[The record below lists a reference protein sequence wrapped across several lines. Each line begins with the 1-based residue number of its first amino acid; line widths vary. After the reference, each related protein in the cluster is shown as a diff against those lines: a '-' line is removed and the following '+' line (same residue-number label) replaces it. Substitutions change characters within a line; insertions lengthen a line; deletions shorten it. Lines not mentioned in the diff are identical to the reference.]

1 MNDNEKKLFQRLGE
15 DTAYTFKGLYKKS
28 DLLEFKY
35 RLYLSIPII
44 FSIVSLGFDQ
54 EISGSYLKG
63 IAVASLVFTMFALI
77 EQKNFEKSNSYRSVA
92 DDVKI
97 LYDRAEAFYL
107 QDKFDAYNKLQLE
120 WENLRRELSD
130 FPIGN
135 YAYWRTK
142 KTIKTEMNLAWLG
155 GEYS

>member
-1 MNDNEKKLFQRLGE
+1 MNDNEKQLFQRLGA

-44 FSIVSLGFDQ
+44 FSVVSLGFDQ
-54 EISGSYLKG
+54 EIPGYILKG
-63 IAVASLVFTMFALI
+63 VAVASLIFTMFALI
-77 EQKNFEKSNSYRSVA
+77 EQKDFEKSSSYRSIA

-97 LYDRAEAFYL
+97 IYDRAEANYL
-107 QDKFDAYNKLQLE
+107 QENFESYEELQIS

-130 FPIGN
+130 FPIGD
-135 YAYWRTK
+135 YAYRKTK
-142 KTIKTEMNLAWLG
+142 KTIKKEMNLTWLG
-155 GEYS
+155 VEYS

>member
-54 EISGSYLKG
+54 EIPGYYLKG

-77 EQKNFEKSNSYRSVA
+77 EQKNFEKSSSYRSVA

-97 LYDRAEAFYL
+97 LYDRAEALYL
-107 QDKFDAYNKLQLE
+107 QDKFDAYNELQLK

-130 FPIGN
+130 FPIGG
-135 YAYWRTK
+135 YAYWRTT